1 MFVKINIKICLV
13 VWILALSPSLFA
25 QNLLNKFYKN
35 HIQQSSHQLP
45 VQLNVSISPFFFL
58 EKGGFG
64 FGSGVEFSRFQIGL
78 NYAGYKTMPSAFRD
92 VLFQN
97 PTRLSIANSNAVELV
112 GNMYLRKDRKGFYI
126 GVITNY
132 FRANVTED
140 ATKIME
146 ASSSI
151 NFDLLAG
158 FRWFPFKEYFYID
171 AAYGFSKLV
180 TSSTSKSNIYAY
192 ESGFKWFP
200 FVNMGVRFNL
210 SGKARIEDSK

>member
-1 MFVKINIKICLV
+1 MSIKIYLV
-13 VWILALSPSLFA
+13 SGILALSQTLIA
-25 QNLLNKFYKN
+25 QNLLNQFYKN

-45 VQLNVSISPFFFL
+45 IQLNVNVSPFFFL

-64 FGSGVEFSRFQIGL
+64 FGTGVEFSRFQIGL

-97 PTRLSIANSNAVELV
+97 PTRLSVANSNAVELL
-112 GNMYLRKDRKGFYI
+112 GNVYLRKDRKGFYV
-126 GVITNY
+126 GVLTNY
-132 FRANVTED
+132 FRADVTEN

-146 ASSSI
+146 SSNSI

-158 FRWFPFKEYFYID
+158 FRWFPFKQYFYID

-200 FVNMGVRFNL
+200 FVNMGVRFGL
-210 SGKARIEDSK
+210 SQNDKK